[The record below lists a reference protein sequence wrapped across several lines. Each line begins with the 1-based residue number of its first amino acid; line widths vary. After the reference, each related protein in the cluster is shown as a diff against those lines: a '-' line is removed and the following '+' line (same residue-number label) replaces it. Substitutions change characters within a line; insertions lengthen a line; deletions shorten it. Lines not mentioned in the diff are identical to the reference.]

1 MVRVQGV
8 SRYGATGSGDGWVG
22 MGECVVIEVQQV
34 DRYADAGVGGVRRWV
49 GMGWWSPWMILLH
62 LSLSQPQ
69 PQPTEPQP
77 NVFIVFISLNKD
89 SKRPYTVY
97 TDKMC
102 FY

>member
-1 MVRVQGV
+1 
-8 SRYGATGSGDGWVG
+8 
-22 MGECVVIEVQQV
+22 
-34 DRYADAGVGGVRRWV
+34 
-49 GMGWWSPWMILLH
+49 MILLH

-97 TDKMC
+97 TDEMC